1 MTNEY
6 LSYQDVFLFPE
17 YSPFMSRSGAGC
29 SPSVRFG
36 LHGFK
41 VPVVPANMKC
51 VIDSNLARWM
61 SESGYFYI
69 MHRFNVDHSHPV
81 NQDNMEFVK
90 RANNEKWKI
99 ISISIGVQDSD
110 KDFLK
115 WIVQN
120 NYRVDY
126 ITIDIA
132 HAHSIRMREMLEF
145 VRKLD
150 FKRWFSEYDILPDGR
165 VLSMGSMTPI
175 SYHPFIIAGNVATPQ
190 AVTDLEGWGAD
201 SVKVGI
207 AQGDACTTYGQ
218 TGFGLPMF
226 GCIMNCAKVAKKPII
241 ADGGIRMNGDF
252 AKAIVAGGSMVMAGS
267 IFAACKDSPAETV
280 VKRLRSD
287 EVTPMIKHG
296 DIGPYVSCEYTNAT
310 VTRVFKKYYGSASE
324 YNKGTKHHVE
334 GRMVELPC
342 NGMTYAEKF
351 LEIEESLASSI
362 SYAGGNLPN
371 ARWGVIYK

>member
-51 VIDSNLARWM
+51 VIDSNLAKWM
-61 SESGYFYI
+61 SENDYFYI

-81 NQDNMEFVK
+81 NQDNVEFVK
-90 RANNEKWKI
+90 RANEENWKT
-99 ISISIGVQDSD
+99 ISISLGVQEDD
-110 KDFLK
+110 KRFLAWCDENDFR
-115 WIVQN
+115 I
-120 NYRVDY
+120 DY

-132 HAHSIRMREMLEF
+132 HAHSIRMKEMLEYIKGETNSY
-145 VRKLD
+145 RKAFL
-150 FKRWFSEYDILPDGR
+150 
-165 VLSMGSMTPI
+165 
-175 SYHPFIIAGNVATPQ
+175 IAGNVATPQ
-190 AVTDLEGWGAD
+190 AVADLEDWGAD

-226 GCIMNCAKVAKKPII
+226 GCIRNCAKVAKKPII
-241 ADGGIRMNGDF
+241 ADGGVRMNGDF
-252 AKAIVAGGSMVMAGS
+252 AKALVAGGTMVMAGS
-267 IFAACKDSPAETV
+267 IFAACVDSPAKSITRIMKTGEDV
-280 VKRLRSD
+280 LVCGNYVDMYD
-287 EVTPMIKHG
+287 EKI
-296 DIGPYVSCEYTNAT
+296 
-310 VTRVFKKYYGSASE
+310 FKQYYGSASE